1 MAKSL
6 HHKELFRPIQLRKK
20 DSGVAIRFLRYLGR
34 PFAIEFVL
42 ILAALGMVFVFA
54 YVFLDFRVSK
64 YMNLVG
70 L

>member
-6 HHKELFRPIQLRKK
+6 HHKELIRPIHLRQK
-20 DSGVAIRFLRYLGR
+20 DGGVAIPALRFFGR
-34 PFAIEFVL
+34 PIVFEFVL
-42 ILAALGMVFVFA
+42 LVAVFGAVYVCA

-64 YMNLVG
+64 YMSLVG

>member
-6 HHKELFRPIQLRKK
+6 HHKEPFRPIHLRQK
-20 DSGVAIRFLRYLGR
+20 DSGVANPAPRFFGR
-34 PFAIEFVL
+34 PIVFEFVL
-42 ILAALGMVFVFA
+42 LVAVFGAVYVCA

-64 YMNLVG
+64 YMSLVG